1 MEDYENIDAVTR
13 KQLITLINGGN
24 AHATLDAAL
33 HNLPTKLRGVK
44 PDGLP
49 YSIWQLV
56 DHIRITQ
63 WDILKFSTNPDHK
76 SPKWPDEYWP
86 KNAAPEDEQEWDD
99 CLTEIAADRAKFIAL
114 LEDAETNLYEP
125 FPNENDVDL
134 LREALLIADHTS
146 YHIGQIIILR
156 RLLHDWHGH

>member
-1 MEDYENIDAVTR
+1 MEDYENIDAVMR

-24 AHATLDAAL
+24 AHATLDDAL
-33 HNLPTKLRGVK
+33 HNLPAKLRGVK

-49 YSIWQLV
+49 YSIWQLL
-56 DHIRITQ
+56 DHIRIAQ

-86 KNAAPEDEQEWDD
+86 KNSAPEDEQEWDD
-99 CLTEIAADRAKFIAL
+99 CLADIASDRAKVIAL
-114 LEDAETNLYEP
+114 LEDPETNLYEP
-125 FPNENDVDL
+125 FPNENGINL